1 MKLGVVILAAGQGT
15 RMKSSLPKVLHPLA
29 AKPMLQHVIDAAKK
43 LDPKSV
49 VVVYGHAGEQVK
61 SAIVSD
67 DLLTWVEQAEQLGTG
82 HAVQQAVPY
91 LKDVDK
97 VLILYGDVP
106 LLEPQTLSKLA
117 NSDSA
122 LALLTIKLDDPSG
135 YGRIV
140 RNDYEQIT
148 AIVEQKDATDTQLKI
163 SEINTGIMAIS
174 QQELSTWLAGL
185 ENNNAQNEYYLT
197 DVVSFAVN
205 DGVSVLA
212 VHPNSQA
219 EVSGVND
226 RVQLARLEREYQK
239 LQAEKLMRE
248 GVTII
253 DPTRLDVR
261 GEVSIGQDS
270 LIDVNVIF
278 EGNVKLGRNVTIGA
292 NTVIKNTAIADDV
305 SILENCVIED
315 AVIGSGSK
323 VGPFSRIRPGTR
335 LVGDNHIGN
344 FVELKN
350 ALVQSGSKVNHLSY
364 VGDSEL
370 GKKVNIGAGTITC
383 NYDGAYKHKTIIG
396 NNAFIGSNTALVA
409 PVTVQDGATI
419 GAGSVIS
426 KDAPAGKLT
435 ITRARQ
441 ITIENWQRPTKQKK

>member
-15 RMKSSLPKVLHPLA
+15 RMKSTLPKVLHPLA

-43 LDPKSV
+43 LDPDSV
-49 VVVYGHAGEQVK
+49 VVVYGHGGEQVK

-67 DLLTWVEQAEQLGTG
+67 GSLTWVEQAEQLGTG

-91 LKDVDK
+91 LKHVDK

-106 LLEPQTLSKLA
+106 LVDPQTLSKLA
-117 NSDSA
+117 DSDSA
-122 LALLTIKLDDPSG
+122 LALLTIKLEDPSG

-148 AIVEQKDATDTQLKI
+148 AIVEQKDATDEQLKI

-174 QQELSTWLAGL
+174 QQELSSWLAGL
-185 ENNNAQNEYYLT
+185 DNNNAQNEYYLT
-197 DVVSFAVN
+197 DIVSFAVN

-226 RVQLARLEREYQK
+226 RVQLAELEREYQRI
-239 LQAEKLMRE
+239 QAEKLMRA
-248 GVTII
+248 GVTLI
-253 DPTRLDVR
+253 DPSRLDVR
-261 GEVSIGQDS
+261 GEISIDQDS
-270 LIDVNVIF
+270 LIDINVIF
-278 EGNVKLGRNVTIGA
+278 EGNVKLGRNVRIGA
-292 NTVIKNTAIADDV
+292 NTVIRDSSIADNV
-305 SILENCVIED
+305 TILENCVIED
-315 AVIGSGSK
+315 ALIGSGSK
-323 VGPFSRIRPGTR
+323 VGPFSRIRPGTE
-335 LVGDNHIGN
+335 LVGDNHVGN

-350 ALVQSGSKVNHLSY
+350 AVVKSGSKINHLSY
-364 VGDSEL
+364 VGDSTL
-370 GKKVNIGAGTITC
+370 GEKVNIGAGTITC
-383 NYDGAYKHKTIIG
+383 NYDGANKHKTIIG

-419 GAGSVIS
+419 GAGSVIT
-426 KDAPAGKLT
+426 KDAPQGKLT